1 MRITLGLFS
10 ALLMIHPHFLCTG
23 FGKSLFFDLAKSKGA
38 IVANMGDIIREK
50 AKERGEDTGTTARK
64 LREEH
69 GQYIVAKLTVQ
80 KIKAFLEENPD
91 ADTILVEG
99 IRSPYEIE
107 MFDESFEN
115 FTTVSVF
122 ASPKTRFERVTAR
135 NREDDSNVY
144 EDFKE
149 RDERELN
156 LGIGTV
162 MATSDYYIIN
172 EDDFESYEKEV
183 VSFFNKVMD

>member
-1 MRITLGLFS
+1 MKVLGV
-10 ALLMIHPHFLCTG
+10 TG
-23 FGKSLFFDLAKSKGA
+23 MPGSGKSIFLDTAIEKSA
-38 IVANMGDIIREK
+38 IVVSMGDIIREK
-50 AKERGEDTGTTARK
+50 AAERGEDTGTTARK
-64 LREEH
+64 IREEF
-69 GQYIVAKLTVQ
+69 GQYIVSELTVER
-80 KIKAFLEENPD
+80 IKEILKE
-91 ADTILVEG
+91 DTGVNFILVDG

>member
-1 MRITLGLFS
+1 MKVLGVIGLPGS
-10 ALLMIHPHFLCTG
+10 
-23 FGKSLFFDLAKSKGA
+23 GKSLFFDLAKSKGA

-99 IRSPYEIE
+99 IRSPYEIQK
-107 MFDESFEN
+107 S
-115 FTTVSVF
+115 
-122 ASPKTRFERVTAR
+122 
-135 NREDDSNVY
+135 
-144 EDFKE
+144 
-149 RDERELN
+149 L
-156 LGIGTV
+156 
-162 MATSDYYIIN
+162 
-172 EDDFESYEKEV
+172 
-183 VSFFNKVMD
+183 

>member
-1 MRITLGLFS
+1 MKVLGVIGLPGS
-10 ALLMIHPHFLCTG
+10 
-23 FGKSLFFDLAKSKGA
+23 GKSLFFDLAKSKGA

-80 KIKAFLEENPD
+80 KIRNFLEKNPD

-144 EDFKE
+144 EDFRE

-172 EDDFESYEKEV
+172 EADFESYEKEV
-183 VSFFNKVMD
+183 VSFFNEIID

>member
-1 MRITLGLFS
+1 
-10 ALLMIHPHFLCTG
+10 
-23 FGKSLFFDLAKSKGA
+23 
-38 IVANMGDIIREK
+38 
-50 AKERGEDTGTTARK
+50 
-64 LREEH
+64 
-69 GQYIVAKLTVQ
+69 
-80 KIKAFLEENPD
+80 
-91 ADTILVEG
+91 
-99 IRSPYEIE
+99 

-122 ASPKTRFERVTAR
+122 ASPKTRFERVPAR
-135 NREDDSNVY
+135 NREDDSNVN

-149 RDERELN
+149 RDERVLN
-156 LGIGTV
+156 LGIETV

>member
-1 MRITLGLFS
+1 
-10 ALLMIHPHFLCTG
+10 
-23 FGKSLFFDLAKSKGA
+23 
-38 IVANMGDIIREK
+38 MGDIIREK

-80 KIKAFLEENPD
+80 KIKTFLEENPD

-122 ASPKTRFERVTAR
+122 ASPKTRFERVT
-135 NREDDSNVY
+135 E
-144 EDFKE
+144 
-149 RDERELN
+149 
-156 LGIGTV
+156 
-162 MATSDYYIIN
+162 
-172 EDDFESYEKEV
+172 
-183 VSFFNKVMD
+183 

>member
-1 MRITLGLFS
+1 MKVLGVIGLPGS
-10 ALLMIHPHFLCTG
+10 
-23 FGKSLFFDLAKSKGA
+23 GKSLFFDLAKSKGA
-38 IVANMGDIIREK
+38 IVANI
-50 AKERGEDTGTTARK
+50 TGTTARK

>member
-1 MRITLGLFS
+1 MKVLGVIGLPGS
-10 ALLMIHPHFLCTG
+10 
-23 FGKSLFFDLAKSKGA
+23 GKSLFFDLAKSKGA

-80 KIKAFLEENPD
+80 KIRNFLEKNPD

-107 MFDESFEN
+107 MFKEN
-115 FTTVSVF
+115 FDNFSSVSVF
-122 ASPKTRFERVTAR
+122 ACAKTRFERLVLRGRADDPENYDDFLVRDKRELGFGLGEVIATADYLLV
-135 NREDDSNVY
+135 NEDSL
-144 EDFKE
+144 EDFQQQV
-149 RDERELN
+149 RE
-156 LGIGTV
+156 
-162 MATSDYYIIN
+162 
-172 EDDFESYEKEV
+172 F
-183 VSFFNKVMD
+183 MDALMD

>member
-1 MRITLGLFS
+1 MKVLGVIGLPGS
-10 ALLMIHPHFLCTG
+10 
-23 FGKSLFFDLAKSKGA
+23 GKSLFFDLAKSKGA

-107 MFDESFEN
+107 MMK
-115 FTTVSVF
+115 
-122 ASPKTRFERVTAR
+122 ALKTSQQYLYSQVLKP
-135 NREDDSNVY
+135 DL
-144 EDFKE
+144 KE
-149 RDERELN
+149 
-156 LGIGTV
+156 
-162 MATSDYYIIN
+162 
-172 EDDFESYEKEV
+172 
-183 VSFFNKVMD
+183 

>member
-1 MRITLGLFS
+1 M
-10 ALLMIHPHFLCTG
+10 
-23 FGKSLFFDLAKSKGA
+23 
-38 IVANMGDIIREK
+38 
-50 AKERGEDTGTTARK
+50 
-64 LREEH
+64 
-69 GQYIVAKLTVQ
+69 TVQ

-183 VSFFNKVMD
+183 VSFFNKVMV